1 MRGAASRDIRGLR
14 WDPLKGAAEEAMD
27 VKRSLEGTNYGPVQI
42 YQGKEALEEV
52 FLSVHSPRI
61 LHVATHGYFLRHE
74 ELDLEDRESLV
85 GGDDSMEMGAAR
97 GLGRLRGTE
106 DPLLRSG
113 LVFAGANLM
122 AASEGT
128 AQKVDDGW
136 VTAEDV
142 SQMDLQGTDLAVLSA
157 CETGLGDVKVGD
169 GVQGLQR
176 AFLLAGAR
184 SLITSL
190 YSVPD
195 KESRELMRD
204 FYASLKAGKSKATA
218 LHEAELKMI
227 RERRSKGGAAH
238 PFFWASFV
246 LVGKPN

>member
-1 MRGAASRDIRGLR
+1 M
-14 WDPLKGAAEEAMD
+14 
-27 VKRSLEGTNYGPVQI
+27 
-42 YQGKEALEEV
+42 
-52 FLSVHSPRI
+52 
-61 LHVATHGYFLRHE
+61 
-74 ELDLEDRESLV
+74 EL
-85 GGDDSMEMGAAR
+85 GAAR
-97 GLGRLRGTE
+97 GLGRLRGAE

-113 LVFAGANLM
+113 LIFAGANLM
-122 AASEGT
+122 GASDGT
-128 AQKVDDGW
+128 TKDVGDGW

-184 SLITSL
+184 SLIMSL

-195 KESRELMRD
+195 AESRELMRD
-204 FYASLKAGKSKATA
+204 FYGSLKAGKSKAAA

-227 RERRSKGGAAH
+227 RERRTKGGAAH

-246 LVGKPN
+246 LVGEPN